1 MKRLLP
7 ILLCSLLLSGLRN
20 ATAQEASKT
29 WTLQE
34 CLDYAYQNNIQ
45 VRQSRNNQLSG
56 IEDTK
61 QAKAALFPS
70 LVASTTQSYTNYPSS
85 EVTDNNSY
93 TGTYGITA
101 GMTIFEGGKL
111 RTEVKRQKVQNQ
123 MDALSVEESVN
134 DIRIAIVQ
142 AYMQCLYAADAVR
155 INRSTAEASK
165 AQRDRAEEML
175 RTGSISRVDFA
186 QLQSQYSSD
195 EYQIVVAGSTLDNY
209 KLQLKQLLELDIME
223 EMNPAVPGVK
233 EENVLK
239 ALPPKNEVY
248 ETALKVMPQ
257 IRRGELGIEAAKLE
271 EKSARAGFFPSI
283 SGGWNFSEEHFME
296 NTKSWLSQGKLR
308 VGWGE
313 IGNQTI
319 PAGAY
324 LSQYSN
330 GHPSMWYAQYYM
342 FGNTNPTL
350 FASRS
355 QVGNPNLKW
364 ETTRQL
370 DLGLDLA
377 FLEGS
382 LRFTFDYY
390 SRDTKDMLVQVP
402 NPASMGFPN
411 TPWVNAGSISNKGF
425 EVSIGY
431 DGKVGNDFK
440 YHINGNVSTYK
451 NKIKDLGS
459 EANIPGKEVHLG
471 YYTYTMTEVGKPL
484 GYYYGYKTD
493 GVFQTQQEIDN
504 YQNNGQVVMPNA
516 KPGDLKFVD
525 LNKDGKLG
533 DEDRTMIG
541 NPHPDF
547 TFGLTLGA
555 EYKGFDFSAFF
566 QGSVGND
573 LLNIV
578 KYDIYG
584 GVGWYNAPKDI
595 LTTFWNGP
603 GSTNEN
609 FAIDADSRLNREM
622 SEWYVEDGSY
632 VRLKNLTIGYTLPS
646 SITRKITL
654 NNLRIF
660 VAAQNLFT
668 ITGYSGLDPEIGE
681 FNQNPIYKGIDMGYY
696 PQARTFMFGISM
708 KL

>member
-20 ATAQEASKT
+20 ATAREASKT

-175 RTGSISRVDFA
+175 RAGSISRVDFA

-195 EYQIVVAGSTLDNY
+195 EYQVVVASSTLDNY

-239 ALPPKNEVY
+239 ALPSKDEVY
-248 ETALKVMPQ
+248 ATALKVMPQ

-283 SGGWNFSEEHFME
+283 S
-296 NTKSWLSQGKLR
+296 LSAS
-308 VGWGE
+308 VGTGHM
-313 IGNQTI
+313 
-319 PAGAY
+319 
-324 LSQYSN
+324 SN
-330 GHPSMWYAQYYM
+330 
-342 FGNTNPTL
+342 
-350 FASRS
+350 
-355 QVGNPNLKW
+355 
-364 ETTRQL
+364 
-370 DLGLDLA
+370 
-377 FLEGS
+377 
-382 LRFTFDYY
+382 
-390 SRDTKDMLVQVP
+390 
-402 NPASMGFPN
+402 
-411 TPWVNAGSISNKGF
+411 
-425 EVSIGY
+425 
-431 DGKVGNDFK
+431 NDFESGSQ
-440 YHINGNVSTYK
+440 IWNRFNENV
-451 NKIKDLGS
+451 
-459 EANIPGKEVHLG
+459 
-471 YYTYTMTEVGKPL
+471 
-484 GYYYGYKTD
+484 
-493 GVFQTQQEIDN
+493 
-504 YQNNGQVVMPNA
+504 
-516 KPGDLKFVD
+516 
-525 LNKDGKLG
+525 
-533 DEDRTMIG
+533 
-541 NPHPDF
+541 
-547 TFGLTLGA
+547 GLTLNIPIFSNRKNRTAVNKAKIALNDSYLEWTSLQKELLRNVESAYLDAVSAQAQYLSAREKEKYARESYELTSEQFRVGVKNTVELITA
-555 EYKGFDFSAFF
+555 QNEYSAA
-566 QGSVGND
+566 QQQVLQAKYLTLLSIE
-573 LLNIV
+573 LLNI
-578 KYDIYG
+578 YQGLPASDIY
-584 GVGWYNAPKDI
+584 
-595 LTTFWNGP
+595 
-603 GSTNEN
+603 
-609 FAIDADSRLNREM
+609 
-622 SEWYVEDGSY
+622 
-632 VRLKNLTIGYTLPS
+632 
-646 SITRKITL
+646 
-654 NNLRIF
+654 
-660 VAAQNLFT
+660 
-668 ITGYSGLDPEIGE
+668 
-681 FNQNPIYKGIDMGYY
+681 
-696 PQARTFMFGISM
+696 
-708 KL
+708 

>member
-70 LVASTTQSYTNYPSS
+70 LVASPTQSYTNYPSS

-283 SGGWNFSEEHFME
+283 S
-296 NTKSWLSQGKLR
+296 LSAS
-308 VGWGE
+308 VGTGHM
-313 IGNQTI
+313 
-319 PAGAY
+319 
-324 LSQYSN
+324 SN
-330 GHPSMWYAQYYM
+330 
-342 FGNTNPTL
+342 
-350 FASRS
+350 
-355 QVGNPNLKW
+355 
-364 ETTRQL
+364 
-370 DLGLDLA
+370 
-377 FLEGS
+377 
-382 LRFTFDYY
+382 
-390 SRDTKDMLVQVP
+390 
-402 NPASMGFPN
+402 
-411 TPWVNAGSISNKGF
+411 
-425 EVSIGY
+425 
-431 DGKVGNDFK
+431 NDFESGSQ
-440 YHINGNVSTYK
+440 IWNRFNENV
-451 NKIKDLGS
+451 
-459 EANIPGKEVHLG
+459 
-471 YYTYTMTEVGKPL
+471 
-484 GYYYGYKTD
+484 
-493 GVFQTQQEIDN
+493 
-504 YQNNGQVVMPNA
+504 
-516 KPGDLKFVD
+516 
-525 LNKDGKLG
+525 
-533 DEDRTMIG
+533 
-541 NPHPDF
+541 
-547 TFGLTLGA
+547 GLTLNIPIFSNRKNRTAVNKAKIALNDSYLEWTSLQKELLRNVESAYLDAVSAQAQYLSAREKEKYARESYELTSEQFRVGVKNTVELITA
-555 EYKGFDFSAFF
+555 QNEYSAA
-566 QGSVGND
+566 QQQVLQAKYLTLLSIE
-573 LLNIV
+573 LLNI
-578 KYDIYG
+578 YQGLPASDIY
-584 GVGWYNAPKDI
+584 
-595 LTTFWNGP
+595 
-603 GSTNEN
+603 
-609 FAIDADSRLNREM
+609 
-622 SEWYVEDGSY
+622 
-632 VRLKNLTIGYTLPS
+632 
-646 SITRKITL
+646 
-654 NNLRIF
+654 
-660 VAAQNLFT
+660 
-668 ITGYSGLDPEIGE
+668 
-681 FNQNPIYKGIDMGYY
+681 
-696 PQARTFMFGISM
+696 
-708 KL
+708 

>member
-1 MKRLLP
+1 MTRLLP

-195 EYQIVVAGSTLDNY
+195 EYQIVVPGSTLDNY

-283 SGGWNFSEEHFME
+283 S
-296 NTKSWLSQGKLR
+296 LSAS
-308 VGWGE
+308 VGTGHM
-313 IGNQTI
+313 
-319 PAGAY
+319 
-324 LSQYSN
+324 SN
-330 GHPSMWYAQYYM
+330 
-342 FGNTNPTL
+342 
-350 FASRS
+350 
-355 QVGNPNLKW
+355 
-364 ETTRQL
+364 
-370 DLGLDLA
+370 
-377 FLEGS
+377 
-382 LRFTFDYY
+382 
-390 SRDTKDMLVQVP
+390 
-402 NPASMGFPN
+402 
-411 TPWVNAGSISNKGF
+411 
-425 EVSIGY
+425 
-431 DGKVGNDFK
+431 NDFESGSQ
-440 YHINGNVSTYK
+440 IWNRFNENV
-451 NKIKDLGS
+451 
-459 EANIPGKEVHLG
+459 
-471 YYTYTMTEVGKPL
+471 
-484 GYYYGYKTD
+484 
-493 GVFQTQQEIDN
+493 
-504 YQNNGQVVMPNA
+504 
-516 KPGDLKFVD
+516 
-525 LNKDGKLG
+525 
-533 DEDRTMIG
+533 
-541 NPHPDF
+541 
-547 TFGLTLGA
+547 GLTLNIPIFSNRKNRTAVNKAKIALNDSYLEWTSLQKELLRNVESAYLDAVSAQAQYLSAREKEKYARESYELTSEQFRVGVKNTVELITA
-555 EYKGFDFSAFF
+555 QNEYSAA
-566 QGSVGND
+566 QQQVLQAKYLTLLSIE
-573 LLNIV
+573 LLNI
-578 KYDIYG
+578 YQGLPASDIY
-584 GVGWYNAPKDI
+584 
-595 LTTFWNGP
+595 
-603 GSTNEN
+603 
-609 FAIDADSRLNREM
+609 
-622 SEWYVEDGSY
+622 
-632 VRLKNLTIGYTLPS
+632 
-646 SITRKITL
+646 
-654 NNLRIF
+654 
-660 VAAQNLFT
+660 
-668 ITGYSGLDPEIGE
+668 
-681 FNQNPIYKGIDMGYY
+681 
-696 PQARTFMFGISM
+696 
-708 KL
+708 

>member
-283 SGGWNFSEEHFME
+283 S
-296 NTKSWLSQGKLR
+296 LSAS
-308 VGWGE
+308 VGTGHM
-313 IGNQTI
+313 
-319 PAGAY
+319 
-324 LSQYSN
+324 SN
-330 GHPSMWYAQYYM
+330 
-342 FGNTNPTL
+342 
-350 FASRS
+350 
-355 QVGNPNLKW
+355 
-364 ETTRQL
+364 
-370 DLGLDLA
+370 
-377 FLEGS
+377 
-382 LRFTFDYY
+382 
-390 SRDTKDMLVQVP
+390 
-402 NPASMGFPN
+402 
-411 TPWVNAGSISNKGF
+411 
-425 EVSIGY
+425 
-431 DGKVGNDFK
+431 NDFESGSQ
-440 YHINGNVSTYK
+440 IWNRFNENV
-451 NKIKDLGS
+451 
-459 EANIPGKEVHLG
+459 
-471 YYTYTMTEVGKPL
+471 
-484 GYYYGYKTD
+484 
-493 GVFQTQQEIDN
+493 
-504 YQNNGQVVMPNA
+504 
-516 KPGDLKFVD
+516 
-525 LNKDGKLG
+525 
-533 DEDRTMIG
+533 
-541 NPHPDF
+541 
-547 TFGLTLGA
+547 GLTLNIPIFSNRKNRTAVNKAKIALNDSYLEWTSLQKELLRNVESAYLDAVSAQAQYLSAREKEKYARESYELTSEQFRVGVKNTVELITA
-555 EYKGFDFSAFF
+555 QNEYSAA
-566 QGSVGND
+566 QQQVLQAKYLTLLSIE
-573 LLNIV
+573 LLNI
-578 KYDIYG
+578 YQGLPASDIYS
-584 GVGWYNAPKDI
+584 VSYTH
-595 LTTFWNGP
+595 LTLPT
-603 GSTNEN
+603 
-609 FAIDADSRLNREM
+609 NRE
-622 SEWYVEDGSY
+622 V
-632 VRLKNLTIGYTLPS
+632 
-646 SITRKITL
+646 
-654 NNLRIF
+654 
-660 VAAQNLFT
+660 
-668 ITGYSGLDPEIGE
+668 
-681 FNQNPIYKGIDMGYY
+681 
-696 PQARTFMFGISM
+696 
-708 KL
+708 

>member
-257 IRRGELGIEAAKLE
+257 IRRGELGIEATKLE

-283 SGGWNFSEEHFME
+283 S
-296 NTKSWLSQGKLR
+296 LSAS
-308 VGWGE
+308 VGTGHM
-313 IGNQTI
+313 
-319 PAGAY
+319 
-324 LSQYSN
+324 SN
-330 GHPSMWYAQYYM
+330 
-342 FGNTNPTL
+342 
-350 FASRS
+350 
-355 QVGNPNLKW
+355 
-364 ETTRQL
+364 
-370 DLGLDLA
+370 
-377 FLEGS
+377 
-382 LRFTFDYY
+382 
-390 SRDTKDMLVQVP
+390 
-402 NPASMGFPN
+402 
-411 TPWVNAGSISNKGF
+411 
-425 EVSIGY
+425 
-431 DGKVGNDFK
+431 NDFESGSQ
-440 YHINGNVSTYK
+440 IWNRFNENV
-451 NKIKDLGS
+451 
-459 EANIPGKEVHLG
+459 
-471 YYTYTMTEVGKPL
+471 
-484 GYYYGYKTD
+484 
-493 GVFQTQQEIDN
+493 
-504 YQNNGQVVMPNA
+504 
-516 KPGDLKFVD
+516 
-525 LNKDGKLG
+525 
-533 DEDRTMIG
+533 
-541 NPHPDF
+541 
-547 TFGLTLGA
+547 GLTLNIPIFSNRKNRTAVNKAKIALNDSYLEWTSLQKELLRNVESAYLDAVSAQAQYLSAREKEKYARESYELTSEQFRVGVKNTVELITA
-555 EYKGFDFSAFF
+555 QNEYSAA
-566 QGSVGND
+566 QQQVLQAKYLTLLSIE
-573 LLNIV
+573 LLNI
-578 KYDIYG
+578 YQGLPASDIY
-584 GVGWYNAPKDI
+584 
-595 LTTFWNGP
+595 
-603 GSTNEN
+603 
-609 FAIDADSRLNREM
+609 
-622 SEWYVEDGSY
+622 
-632 VRLKNLTIGYTLPS
+632 
-646 SITRKITL
+646 
-654 NNLRIF
+654 
-660 VAAQNLFT
+660 
-668 ITGYSGLDPEIGE
+668 
-681 FNQNPIYKGIDMGYY
+681 
-696 PQARTFMFGISM
+696 
-708 KL
+708 

>member
-123 MDALSVEESVN
+123 MDALAVSETEN

-283 SGGWNFSEEHFME
+283 S
-296 NTKSWLSQGKLR
+296 LSAS
-308 VGWGE
+308 VGTGHM
-313 IGNQTI
+313 
-319 PAGAY
+319 
-324 LSQYSN
+324 SN
-330 GHPSMWYAQYYM
+330 
-342 FGNTNPTL
+342 
-350 FASRS
+350 
-355 QVGNPNLKW
+355 
-364 ETTRQL
+364 
-370 DLGLDLA
+370 
-377 FLEGS
+377 
-382 LRFTFDYY
+382 
-390 SRDTKDMLVQVP
+390 
-402 NPASMGFPN
+402 
-411 TPWVNAGSISNKGF
+411 
-425 EVSIGY
+425 
-431 DGKVGNDFK
+431 NDFESGSQ
-440 YHINGNVSTYK
+440 IWNRFNENV
-451 NKIKDLGS
+451 
-459 EANIPGKEVHLG
+459 
-471 YYTYTMTEVGKPL
+471 
-484 GYYYGYKTD
+484 
-493 GVFQTQQEIDN
+493 
-504 YQNNGQVVMPNA
+504 
-516 KPGDLKFVD
+516 
-525 LNKDGKLG
+525 
-533 DEDRTMIG
+533 
-541 NPHPDF
+541 
-547 TFGLTLGA
+547 GLTLNIPIFSNRKNRTAVNKAKIALNDSYLEWTSLQKELLRNVESAYLDAVSAQAQYLSAREKEKYARESYELTSEQFRVGVKNTVELITA
-555 EYKGFDFSAFF
+555 QNEYSAA
-566 QGSVGND
+566 QQQVLQAKYLTLLSIE
-573 LLNIV
+573 LLNI
-578 KYDIYG
+578 YQGLPASDIY
-584 GVGWYNAPKDI
+584 
-595 LTTFWNGP
+595 
-603 GSTNEN
+603 
-609 FAIDADSRLNREM
+609 
-622 SEWYVEDGSY
+622 
-632 VRLKNLTIGYTLPS
+632 
-646 SITRKITL
+646 
-654 NNLRIF
+654 
-660 VAAQNLFT
+660 
-668 ITGYSGLDPEIGE
+668 
-681 FNQNPIYKGIDMGYY
+681 
-696 PQARTFMFGISM
+696 
-708 KL
+708 

>member
-123 MDALSVEESVN
+123 MYALSVEESVN

-283 SGGWNFSEEHFME
+283 S
-296 NTKSWLSQGKLR
+296 LSAS
-308 VGWGE
+308 VGTGHM
-313 IGNQTI
+313 
-319 PAGAY
+319 
-324 LSQYSN
+324 SN
-330 GHPSMWYAQYYM
+330 
-342 FGNTNPTL
+342 
-350 FASRS
+350 
-355 QVGNPNLKW
+355 
-364 ETTRQL
+364 
-370 DLGLDLA
+370 
-377 FLEGS
+377 
-382 LRFTFDYY
+382 
-390 SRDTKDMLVQVP
+390 
-402 NPASMGFPN
+402 
-411 TPWVNAGSISNKGF
+411 
-425 EVSIGY
+425 
-431 DGKVGNDFK
+431 NDFESGSQ
-440 YHINGNVSTYK
+440 IWNRFNENV
-451 NKIKDLGS
+451 
-459 EANIPGKEVHLG
+459 
-471 YYTYTMTEVGKPL
+471 
-484 GYYYGYKTD
+484 
-493 GVFQTQQEIDN
+493 
-504 YQNNGQVVMPNA
+504 
-516 KPGDLKFVD
+516 
-525 LNKDGKLG
+525 
-533 DEDRTMIG
+533 
-541 NPHPDF
+541 
-547 TFGLTLGA
+547 GLTLNIPIFSNRKNRTAVNKAKIALNDSYLEWTSLQKELLRNVESAYLDAVSAQAQYLSAREKEKYARESYELTSEQFRVGVKNTVELITA
-555 EYKGFDFSAFF
+555 QNEYSAA
-566 QGSVGND
+566 QQQVLQAKYLTLLSIE
-573 LLNIV
+573 LLNI
-578 KYDIYG
+578 YQGLPASDIY
-584 GVGWYNAPKDI
+584 
-595 LTTFWNGP
+595 
-603 GSTNEN
+603 
-609 FAIDADSRLNREM
+609 
-622 SEWYVEDGSY
+622 
-632 VRLKNLTIGYTLPS
+632 
-646 SITRKITL
+646 
-654 NNLRIF
+654 
-660 VAAQNLFT
+660 
-668 ITGYSGLDPEIGE
+668 
-681 FNQNPIYKGIDMGYY
+681 
-696 PQARTFMFGISM
+696 
-708 KL
+708 

>member
-1 MKRLLP
+1 M
-7 ILLCSLLLSGLRN
+7 LCSLLLSGLRN

-283 SGGWNFSEEHFME
+283 S
-296 NTKSWLSQGKLR
+296 LSAS
-308 VGWGE
+308 VGTGHM
-313 IGNQTI
+313 
-319 PAGAY
+319 
-324 LSQYSN
+324 SN
-330 GHPSMWYAQYYM
+330 
-342 FGNTNPTL
+342 
-350 FASRS
+350 
-355 QVGNPNLKW
+355 
-364 ETTRQL
+364 
-370 DLGLDLA
+370 
-377 FLEGS
+377 
-382 LRFTFDYY
+382 
-390 SRDTKDMLVQVP
+390 
-402 NPASMGFPN
+402 
-411 TPWVNAGSISNKGF
+411 
-425 EVSIGY
+425 
-431 DGKVGNDFK
+431 NDFESGSQ
-440 YHINGNVSTYK
+440 IWNRFNENV
-451 NKIKDLGS
+451 
-459 EANIPGKEVHLG
+459 
-471 YYTYTMTEVGKPL
+471 
-484 GYYYGYKTD
+484 
-493 GVFQTQQEIDN
+493 
-504 YQNNGQVVMPNA
+504 
-516 KPGDLKFVD
+516 
-525 LNKDGKLG
+525 
-533 DEDRTMIG
+533 
-541 NPHPDF
+541 
-547 TFGLTLGA
+547 GLTLNIPIFSNRKNRTAVNKAKIALNDSYLEWTSLQKELLRNVESAYLDAVSAQAQYLSAREKEKYARESYELTSEQFRVGVKNTVELITA
-555 EYKGFDFSAFF
+555 QNEYSAA
-566 QGSVGND
+566 QQQVLQAKYLTLLSIE
-573 LLNIV
+573 LLNI
-578 KYDIYG
+578 YQGLPASDIY
-584 GVGWYNAPKDI
+584 
-595 LTTFWNGP
+595 
-603 GSTNEN
+603 
-609 FAIDADSRLNREM
+609 
-622 SEWYVEDGSY
+622 
-632 VRLKNLTIGYTLPS
+632 
-646 SITRKITL
+646 
-654 NNLRIF
+654 
-660 VAAQNLFT
+660 
-668 ITGYSGLDPEIGE
+668 
-681 FNQNPIYKGIDMGYY
+681 
-696 PQARTFMFGISM
+696 
-708 KL
+708 

>member
-134 DIRIAIVQ
+134 DIRIAIIQ

-283 SGGWNFSEEHFME
+283 S
-296 NTKSWLSQGKLR
+296 LSAS
-308 VGWGE
+308 VGTGHM
-313 IGNQTI
+313 
-319 PAGAY
+319 
-324 LSQYSN
+324 SN
-330 GHPSMWYAQYYM
+330 
-342 FGNTNPTL
+342 
-350 FASRS
+350 
-355 QVGNPNLKW
+355 
-364 ETTRQL
+364 
-370 DLGLDLA
+370 
-377 FLEGS
+377 
-382 LRFTFDYY
+382 
-390 SRDTKDMLVQVP
+390 
-402 NPASMGFPN
+402 
-411 TPWVNAGSISNKGF
+411 
-425 EVSIGY
+425 
-431 DGKVGNDFK
+431 NDFESGSQ
-440 YHINGNVSTYK
+440 IWNRFNENV
-451 NKIKDLGS
+451 
-459 EANIPGKEVHLG
+459 
-471 YYTYTMTEVGKPL
+471 
-484 GYYYGYKTD
+484 
-493 GVFQTQQEIDN
+493 
-504 YQNNGQVVMPNA
+504 
-516 KPGDLKFVD
+516 
-525 LNKDGKLG
+525 
-533 DEDRTMIG
+533 
-541 NPHPDF
+541 
-547 TFGLTLGA
+547 GLTLNIPIFSNRKNRTAVNKAKIALNDSYLEWTSLQKELLRNVESAYLDAVSAQAQYLSAREKEKYARESYELTSEQFRVGVKNTVELITA
-555 EYKGFDFSAFF
+555 QNEYSAA
-566 QGSVGND
+566 QQQVLQAKYLTLLSIE
-573 LLNIV
+573 LLNI
-578 KYDIYG
+578 YQGLPASDIY
-584 GVGWYNAPKDI
+584 
-595 LTTFWNGP
+595 
-603 GSTNEN
+603 
-609 FAIDADSRLNREM
+609 
-622 SEWYVEDGSY
+622 
-632 VRLKNLTIGYTLPS
+632 
-646 SITRKITL
+646 
-654 NNLRIF
+654 
-660 VAAQNLFT
+660 
-668 ITGYSGLDPEIGE
+668 
-681 FNQNPIYKGIDMGYY
+681 
-696 PQARTFMFGISM
+696 
-708 KL
+708 

>member
-175 RTGSISRVDFA
+175 RTGLISRVDFA

-283 SGGWNFSEEHFME
+283 S
-296 NTKSWLSQGKLR
+296 LSAS
-308 VGWGE
+308 VGTGHM
-313 IGNQTI
+313 
-319 PAGAY
+319 
-324 LSQYSN
+324 SN
-330 GHPSMWYAQYYM
+330 
-342 FGNTNPTL
+342 
-350 FASRS
+350 
-355 QVGNPNLKW
+355 
-364 ETTRQL
+364 
-370 DLGLDLA
+370 
-377 FLEGS
+377 
-382 LRFTFDYY
+382 
-390 SRDTKDMLVQVP
+390 
-402 NPASMGFPN
+402 
-411 TPWVNAGSISNKGF
+411 
-425 EVSIGY
+425 
-431 DGKVGNDFK
+431 NDFESGSQ
-440 YHINGNVSTYK
+440 IWNRFNENV
-451 NKIKDLGS
+451 
-459 EANIPGKEVHLG
+459 
-471 YYTYTMTEVGKPL
+471 
-484 GYYYGYKTD
+484 
-493 GVFQTQQEIDN
+493 
-504 YQNNGQVVMPNA
+504 
-516 KPGDLKFVD
+516 
-525 LNKDGKLG
+525 
-533 DEDRTMIG
+533 
-541 NPHPDF
+541 
-547 TFGLTLGA
+547 GLTLNIPIFSNRKNRTAVNKAKIALNDSYLEWTSLQKELLRNVESAYLDAVSAQAQYLSAREKEKYARESYELTSEQFRVGVKNTVELITA
-555 EYKGFDFSAFF
+555 QNEYSAA
-566 QGSVGND
+566 QQQVLQAKYLTLLSIE
-573 LLNIV
+573 LLNI
-578 KYDIYG
+578 YQGLPASDIY
-584 GVGWYNAPKDI
+584 
-595 LTTFWNGP
+595 
-603 GSTNEN
+603 
-609 FAIDADSRLNREM
+609 
-622 SEWYVEDGSY
+622 
-632 VRLKNLTIGYTLPS
+632 
-646 SITRKITL
+646 
-654 NNLRIF
+654 
-660 VAAQNLFT
+660 
-668 ITGYSGLDPEIGE
+668 
-681 FNQNPIYKGIDMGYY
+681 
-696 PQARTFMFGISM
+696 
-708 KL
+708 